1 MYKNG
6 ISYFGLILL
15 ILLSHMSLLAII
27 LFRGNYE
34 AVTDVGLLAAIVLGT
49 DLIYFCVLRL
59 MRQATY
65 TADFALVLLLNMI
78 VIFQSC
84 FGGVGFAFKHYL
96 MAVGAFVFCQIAYL
110 LTRDAVVT
118 ERRKP
123 IYYVLFGVLML
134 SILLFT
140 GSRGIW
146 IDLGFITLQPSE
158 FLKPVFVLLC
168 ATSISAQQNKKKT
181 LGFMIVRDN
190 WYVYGCTVLIV
201 LLLTAL
207 LVVGIRFAS
216 KTYTESMRLSEAQE
230 LCSTLTSVISDKL
243 RFCGTVTQDENGGLT
258 QIFIQNVGSVE
269 GKGDAFQI
277 GEDGQLALGD
287 RHLLGSASY
296 PKGLQV
302 TAFTLRYDASTDI
315 FSVTLEIGDRSRQT
329 LSQTSFE
336 VKRINRTVT

>member
-1 MYKNG
+1 MNKLRDQK
-6 ISYFGLILL
+6 GLTMVELL
-15 ILLSHMSLLAII
+15 
-27 LFRGNYE
+27 
-34 AVTDVGLLAAIVLGT
+34 VTVVIVLLFSG
-49 DLIYFCVLRL
+49 
-59 MRQATY
+59 
-65 TADFALVLLLNMI
+65 LV
-78 VIFQSC
+78 
-84 FGGVGFAFKHYL
+84 
-96 MAVGAFVFCQIAYL
+96 AVGA
-110 LTRDAVVT
+110 DA
-118 ERRKP
+118 
-123 IYYVLFGVLML
+123 GVR
-134 SILLFT
+134 SF
-140 GSRGIW
+140 R
-146 IDLGFITLQPSE
+146 
-158 FLKPVFVLLC
+158 
-168 ATSISAQQNKKKT
+168 TSMADAQ
-181 LGFMIVRDN
+181 
-190 WYVYGCTVLIV
+190 
-201 LLLTAL
+201 
-207 LVVGIRFAS
+207 
-216 KTYTESMRLSEAQE
+216 AQE

>member
-1 MYKNG
+1 MRK
-6 ISYFGLILL
+6 
-15 ILLSHMSLLAII
+15 
-27 LFRGNYE
+27 
-34 AVTDVGLLAAIVLGT
+34 
-49 DLIYFCVLRL
+49 LRD
-59 MRQATY
+59 R
-65 TADFALVLLLNMI
+65 
-78 VIFQSC
+78 
-84 FGGVGFAFKHYL
+84 
-96 MAVGAFVFCQIAYL
+96 
-110 LTRDAVVT
+110 
-118 ERRKP
+118 
-123 IYYVLFGVLML
+123 
-134 SILLFT
+134 
-140 GSRGIW
+140 RGI
-146 IDLGFITLQPSE
+146 TLTE
-158 FLKPVFVLLC
+158 ML
-168 ATSISAQQNKKKT
+168 
-181 LGFMIVRDN
+181 
-190 WYVYGCTVLIV
+190 CTVLIV

-207 LVVGIRFAS
+207 LVVGIRFAG

-230 LCSTLTSVISDKL
+230 LCSTLTSIISDKL

>member
-1 MYKNG
+1 MKNMY
-6 ISYFGLILL
+6 
-15 ILLSHMSLLAII
+15 
-27 LFRGNYE
+27 
-34 AVTDVGLLAAIVLGT
+34 LAAAMVVSLAFSACSDEESGK
-49 DLIYFCVLRL
+49 
-59 MRQATY
+59 
-65 TADFALVLLLNMI
+65 ADRAYKPI
-78 VIFQSC
+78 EIFGNINEVVNNVQETR
-84 FGGVGFAFKHYL
+84 
-96 MAVGAFVFCQIAYL
+96 AVGAAW
-110 LTRDAVVT
+110 
-118 ERRKP
+118 
-123 IYYVLFGVLML
+123 
-134 SILLFT
+134 
-140 GSRGIW
+140 GSDDRRGI
-146 IDLGFITLQPSE
+146 TLTE
-158 FLKPVFVLLC
+158 ML
-168 ATSISAQQNKKKT
+168 
-181 LGFMIVRDN
+181 
-190 WYVYGCTVLIV
+190 CTVLIV

-207 LVVGIRFAS
+207 LVVGIRFAG

-315 FSVTLEIGDRSRQT
+315 FSVTLEIGDRFRQT
-329 LSQTSFE
+329 LSRTSFE

>member
-1 MYKNG
+1 MKKLKNQKG
-6 ISYFGLILL
+6 ETLVETLVSLL
-15 ILLSHMSLLAII
+15 IIVLVFVFLTGS
-27 LFRGNYE
+27 
-34 AVTDVGLLAAIVLGT
+34 AVAAAKINAKIRDTDVSFRYSDAQSDGNAQ
-49 DLIYFCVLRL
+49 LRL
-59 MRQATY
+59 SGRSGQ
-65 TADFALVLLLNMI
+65 
-78 VIFQSC
+78 
-84 FGGVGFAFKHYL
+84 
-96 MAVGAFVFCQIAYL
+96 
-110 LTRDAVVT
+110 
-118 ERRKP
+118 
-123 IYYVLFGVLML
+123 
-134 SILLFT
+134 T
-140 GSRGIW
+140 GSTSVEVYQENGYRVLCVGGYAMRKLRDRRGI
-146 IDLGFITLQPSE
+146 TLTE
-158 FLKPVFVLLC
+158 ML
-168 ATSISAQQNKKKT
+168 
-181 LGFMIVRDN
+181 
-190 WYVYGCTVLIV
+190 CTVLIV